1 MHSHGPSCLS
11 GPVSRARSW
20 WTNAAPA
27 GAPVKKPRPGRRRAR
42 TMKDNH
48 DTPPQGDEIRTD
60 LVERVRREIAAG
72 VYETPEKW
80 DIALQRLLERLE
92 RDED

>member
-1 MHSHGPSCLS
+1 
-11 GPVSRARSW
+11 
-20 WTNAAPA
+20 
-27 GAPVKKPRPGRRRAR
+27 
-42 TMKDNH
+42 MKDNH
-48 DTPPQGDEIRTD
+48 NTSPRDEEIRAD

>member
-1 MHSHGPSCLS
+1 M
-11 GPVSRARSW
+11 
-20 WTNAAPA
+20 TN
-27 GAPVKKPRPGRRRAR
+27 
-42 TMKDNH
+42 NH
-48 DTPPQGDEIRTD
+48 ETPPRGEDIRSD

-92 RDED
+92 DDEE